1 MRLADVLICKDNNSD
16 GLGAGATK
24 LFRIPVENN
33 TLTGKT
39 SQETKQYMGTRK
51 GQPPTDGTRSVEGSL
66 DVPISADNA
75 PFFMYHALGKQVSK
89 DPATTDVWMAATA
102 VVAGEIVNHS
112 NTLHSLYCRTGG
124 TTGAT
129 EPDLSAYT
137 TAQMGREEMI
147 LDNGVV
153 WVIYP
158 KLWKYVFT
166 EGECLPPFLVENKV
180 ADACNGAGAIYER
193 FGGLRSVSLPIGFAG
208 DNITVLSA
216 SFPVL
221 GADYASSDEVGFQDI
236 ATIQNL
242 IPIVDLMA
250 ENFSKQDLTIT
261 FNGATTTSIEAID
274 FSMTIDNGV
283 TKKNTLGTNTARVS
297 TGALQVTGTSNI
309 YVTPPLFAEMRQKTI
324 QNVVAEMKIKGKP
337 FELKI
342 EFPKVTP
349 IIDSL
354 VHSITE
360 DTKMM
365 LNLTAHGEI
374 TVKATVITSTEL

>member
-1 MRLADVLICKDNNSD
+1 MRLSQVLIGRDNNSD
-16 GLGAGATK
+16 GLGVGATK

-66 DVPISADNA
+66 EVPISADNA
-75 PFFMYHALGKQVSK
+75 PFFMYHVLGKQVSK
-89 DPATTDVWMAATA
+89 AAASTNTWTAATA

-124 TTGAT
+124 TTGGT

-137 TAQMGREEMI
+137 TAQMGRDLTI
-147 LDNGVV
+147 VDNGVV

-166 EGECLPPFLVENKV
+166 EGECLPPFLVENKI
-180 ADACNGAGAIYER
+180 ADACSGAAAIYER
-193 FGGLRSVSLPIGFAG
+193 FGGLRPQSIPIGFTG
-208 DNITVLSA
+208 DDITVLNA
-216 SFPVL
+216 SIPVM

-236 ATIQNL
+236 ATIKTL
-242 IPIVDLMA
+242 TPIDLVA

-274 FSMTIDNGV
+274 LSMTVDNGV
-283 TKKNTLGTNTARVS
+283 TKTNTLGTNTARVS

-309 YVTPPLFAEMRQKTI
+309 YVTPSLFAEMRQKTI

-365 LNLTAHGEI
+365 LNLTAHGDI
-374 TVKATVITSTEL
+374 TVRATVISSTDL